1 MGDADEPPR
10 ARSYPVVGALIAGY
24 VGIYLCRKNLA
35 VAVPLLRD
43 AFHAT
48 KGEIGRIA
56 SVSTL
61 AYALGK
67 LALGPLVDR
76 VGGRAGFLI
85 ALAAVA
91 AFGAAGAIVPGL
103 GFLTI
108 AYSLNRF
115 AGAGG
120 WPAMMKLVP
129 TWFAPRSTGT
139 VAAVLSLSYVLGGI
153 AATLLA
159 RQVVALG
166 GGWRAVMGFPSLALL
181 AILGACAIFVRSGPL
196 VPRAAPG
203 VAPSP
208 APIAA
213 LLRRPQ
219 FLLVCALSFTLTL
232 MRESF
237 NTWSVDFLTSIQ
249 AGAHSVTAAALQS
262 TTFDI
267 AGCVSIVGMGVAYD
281 RAPVRVR
288 RWLIASILAALAA
301 LLVIL
306 PGTAARDPA
315 SGAWLIGAVGL
326 LVYGPYSLLAGA
338 LAVESG
344 GAELAA
350 TASGI
355 IDAVGYCAGILAGE
369 LLGRVLDYGG
379 YALGFH
385 GLAAVTA
392 VAAVLALG
400 LQPKAR

>member
-1 MGDADEPPR
+1 MRVASPGVALPATCYAARVGDADEPPR

-196 VPRAAPG
+196 V
-203 VAPSP
+203 
-208 APIAA
+208 
-213 LLRRPQ
+213 RRPQ

-350 TASGI
+350 
-355 IDAVGYCAGILAGE
+355 
-369 LLGRVLDYGG
+369 
-379 YALGFH
+379 
-385 GLAAVTA
+385 
-392 VAAVLALG
+392 
-400 LQPKAR
+400 